1 MADDIGPVSTPEQ
14 RVTETTTTK
23 VVKTTEP
30 FSPSVKKE
38 IIPEKKLEETPVE
51 KKEESSGDKMHVTD
65 MWGDSR
71 MNPHFLTV
79 AGYFG
84 VTERDYR
91 NAEPKVNE
99 ILRWA
104 EDETGSKD
112 IGDIIKKIADTSK
125 SLQSPGMG
133 EKAYAILYRY
143 IKLAGTK
150 RSVEKEMSAY
160 KKGNA

>member
-1 MADDIGPVSTPEQ
+1 MSDDVVQEIKKESPVSS
-14 RVTETTTTK
+14 ET
-23 VVKTTEP
+23 VE
-30 FSPSVKKE
+30 S
-38 IIPEKKLEETPVE
+38 E
-51 KKEESSGDKMHVTD
+51 KKETVAEEKPKEEKERQSDSKMHVTD

-84 VTERDYR
+84 VTERDYK

-112 IGDIIKKIADTSK
+112 IGDIVKKIADTSK
-125 SLQSPGMG
+125 ALQSPGMG
-133 EKAYAILYRY
+133 ERAYAILYRY
-143 IKLAGTK
+143 IKLSNTK
-150 RSVEKEMSAY
+150 RSVEKEMDAY
-160 KKGNA
+160 KKADA

>member
-1 MADDIGPVSTPEQ
+1 MTDDIADKPLETPVSENKSDVIVEAKTAPESTPE
-14 RVTETTTTK
+14 
-23 VVKTTEP
+23 
-30 FSPSVKKE
+30 KKDNGE
-38 IIPEKKLEETPVE
+38 MK
-51 KKEESSGDKMHVTD
+51 VTD
-65 MWGDSR
+65 LWGDSR

-91 NAEPKVNE
+91 NAEPKINE

-104 EDETGSKD
+104 EIESQSKD
-112 IGDIIKKIADTSK
+112 IGDIIKKISDTSK

-143 IKLAGTK
+143 IKLSNTK
-150 RSVEKEMSAY
+150 RSLEKEMDAY
-160 KKGNA
+160 KKETT